1 MYRTPPPD
9 DQLPDYIQTPI
20 VYPRQWRRRPAT
32 SGGKLASLHESQYR
46 DDETPEPPITR
57 RASLFLNQQQAQPVP
72 AEDETISGETPELP
86 IIRRASLFLDQQQAQ
101 PASVEEETIDET
113 IDESEYEVDTAYQR
127 DLRKITVT
135 QRQRSPVY
143 EPHATLPDHPT
154 RYRQS
159 RGYLSPGTRKGHH
172 YIART
177 ERPKNVVVPLAGTRL
192 ITCLF
197 LLAILVIGSIAYYAS
212 RAQIRPGASSTST
225 GLTTSSTST
234 GLTTSPSSSS
244 LSAPPPTNPHELI
257 ITPQDSDHPAPPVY
271 ATAAYLL
278 DADTGATLYAQ
289 NPFMH
294 LPMLSTTKLM
304 TAVLAVEQGNPDQ
317 VITITPAIDHDVS
330 QLSGDSALF
339 GLKKGETYTLRDLL
353 YGLLLVSG
361 NDAAVAI
368 ADTIGGD
375 LPHFVAEMNQRAQQL
390 GLYDTHYMNP
400 HGLLETGQYSSAHDL
415 AILGRHA
422 FSLPLI
428 HQISGTEQYH
438 ITQKVYHAEHF
449 LVNGNQFLWWYPGI
463 DAGKTGYDGQY
474 DFVQVVSATR
484 NKHHLIGVTI
494 HTADW
499 WTDMRDL
506 LNWGFDSF
514 QWISPYDVDFQ
525 HPIPFDFL
533 WNYFTGD
540 KKENTIPTSNQGRY
554 YIYTGFSVSGLI
566 LSYFDHGGGLM
577 KFGYPESM
585 TKISSTLTI
594 TQTFEHATIQCDLTT
609 KQCTTV

>member
-9 DQLPDYIQTPI
+9 NQLPDYTQAPI
-20 VYPRQWRRRPAT
+20 VYPRRRRRRSAT
-32 SGGKLASLHESQYR
+32 GGGKLAPLHKSQYR
-46 DDETPEPPITR
+46 DDETPELPITR
-57 RASLFLNQQQAQPVP
+57 RAGRGHYLSPRQGILPGRQVSPPQLDLEQAQPVP
-72 AEDETISGETPELP
+72 
-86 IIRRASLFLDQQQAQ
+86 
-101 PASVEEETIDET
+101 VEEETIDET
-113 IDESEYEVDTAYQR
+113 IDESEYEADTAYQR
-127 DLRKITVT
+127 NSRKIMVT
-135 QRQRSPVY
+135 QRQRSPIY
-143 EPHATLPDHPT
+143 EPRATLPDHP
-154 RYRQS
+154 RHRQS
-159 RGYLSPGTRKGHH
+159 RNYPSPGTRKGHH

-177 ERPKNVVVPLAGTRL
+177 ERPKNVLVPLAGTRL

-197 LLAILVIGSIAYYAS
+197 LLAILVIGSIAYYAI
-212 RAQIRPGASSTST
+212 RAQIRLGASSTST
-225 GLTTSSTST
+225 GLTSGT
-234 GLTTSPSSSS
+234 SSSS
-244 LSAPPPTNPHELI
+244 SSAPPPINPHELI
-257 ITPQDSDHPAPPVY
+257 ITPEDSDHPAPPVY

-294 LPMLSTTKLM
+294 LPILSTTKLM

-368 ADTIGGD
+368 ADTIGGN
-375 LPHFVAEMNQRAQQL
+375 LPHFVAEINQRAQQL
-390 GLYDTHYMNP
+390 GLNDTHYMNP
-400 HGLLETGQYSSAHDL
+400 HGLLETGQYSSAHNL
-415 AILGRHA
+415 AILGRYA

-484 NKHHLIGVTI
+484 NNHHLIGVTI
-494 HTADW
+494 HTVDW

-506 LNWGFDSF
+506 MNWGFDSF
-514 QWISPYDVDFQ
+514 QWISPYDIDFQ

-554 YIYTGFSVSGLI
+554 YIYTGFSVAGLI

-585 TKISSTLTI
+585 ATISSTLTI

-609 KQCTTV
+609 KQCITV

>member
-9 DQLPDYIQTPI
+9 DQLPDYTQTPV
-20 VYPRQWRRRPAT
+20 VYPRQRRRRPAT
-32 SGGKLASLHESQYR
+32 GGGKLAPLHESQYR
-46 DDETPEPPITR
+46 DDETPELPITR
-57 RASLFLNQQQAQPVP
+57 RASLFFDQQQEQLLP
-72 AEDETISGETPELP
+72 AEEETISGETPKLP
-86 IIRRASLFLDQQQAQ
+86 IIRRASFYLDPEQEH
-101 PASVEEETIDET
+101 PVPVEEETIDET
-113 IDESEYEVDTAYQR
+113 IDESEYEADTAYQR
-127 DLRKITVT
+127 DSRKIMVT
-135 QRQRSPVY
+135 QRQRSPIY
-143 EPHATLPDHPT
+143 EPHASLPDHPT

-159 RGYLSPGTRKGHH
+159 RGFLSTQRSRQSHK
-172 YIART
+172 
-177 ERPKNVVVPLAGTRL
+177 LAVL

-197 LLAILVIGSIAYYAS
+197 LLAILVLGSIAYYAI
-212 RAQIRPGASSTST
+212 RAQIRLGASSTST
-225 GLTTSSTST
+225 GLTSGT
-234 GLTTSPSSSS
+234 SSSS
-244 LSAPPPTNPHELI
+244 SSAPPPINPHELI
-257 ITPQDSDHPAPPVY
+257 ITPEDSDHPAPPVY

-368 ADTIGGD
+368 ADTIGGN

-390 GLYDTHYMNP
+390 GLNDTHYMNP

-415 AILGRHA
+415 AILGRYA

-449 LVNGNQFLWWYPGI
+449 LVNGNQFLWWYPGV

-484 NKHHLIGVTI
+484 NNHHLIGVTI
-494 HTADW
+494 HTVDW

-506 LNWGFDSF
+506 MNWGFDSF
-514 QWISPYDVDFQ
+514 QWTSPYDVDFQ

-566 LSYFDHGGGLM
+566 LSYFDHGGGLT

-585 TKISSTLTI
+585 ATISSTLTI
-594 TQTFEHATIQCDLTT
+594 TQTFEHATIQCNLTT
-609 KQCTTV
+609 KQCITV

>member
-9 DQLPDYIQTPI
+9 DQLPDYTQTPI
-20 VYPRQWRRRPAT
+20 VYPRQRRRRSAT
-32 SGGKLASLHESQYR
+32 SRQLQSQYR
-46 DDETPEPPITR
+46 DE
-57 RASLFLNQQQAQPVP
+57 
-72 AEDETISGETPELP
+72 ETPELP
-86 IIRRASLFLDQQQAQ
+86 IIRRASLFLDQQQEQ
-101 PASVEEETIDET
+101 PAPVEDETIDET
-113 IDESEYEVDTAYQR
+113 IDESEYEADTAYQR
-127 DLRKITVT
+127 DSRKIMVT
-135 QRQRSPVY
+135 QRQRSPIY
-143 EPHATLPDHPT
+143 EPRTPLPDQRT
-154 RYRQS
+154 RQRQS
-159 RGYLSPGTRKGHH
+159 HGQLSTQLSRQSH
-172 YIART
+172 
-177 ERPKNVVVPLAGTRL
+177 RPAVL

-197 LLAILVIGSIAYYAS
+197 LLAILVIGSIAYYAI
-212 RAQIRPGASSTST
+212 RAQTRLGVGSTST
-225 GLTTSSTST
+225 GLIN
-234 GLTTSPSSSS
+234 SPSSSS

-257 ITPQDSDHPAPPVY
+257 ITPQDNDHPAPPVY

-278 DADTGATLYAQ
+278 DANTGATLYAQ

-304 TAVLAVEQGNPDQ
+304 TAVLAAEHGNPDQ

-375 LPHFVAEMNQRAQQL
+375 LPHFVVEMNQRAQQL

-428 HQISGTEQYH
+428 HQISGSEQYD

-449 LVNGNQFLWWYPGI
+449 LVNGNQFLWWYPGV
-463 DAGKTGYDGQY
+463 DGGKTGYDGQY

-494 HTADW
+494 HTVNW

-533 WNYFTGD
+533 WNYFTAD

-554 YIYTGFSVSGLI
+554 YIYTGFSISGLI
-566 LSYFDHGGGLM
+566 LSYFDHGGGLQ
-577 KFGYPESM
+577 KFGYPKSM
-585 TKISSTLTI
+585 ATISSTLTI
-594 TQTFEHATIQCDLTT
+594 TQTFEHATVQCDLTT
-609 KQCTTV
+609 KQCITV

>member
-1 MYRTPPPD
+1 M
-9 DQLPDYIQTPI
+9 
-20 VYPRQWRRRPAT
+20 
-32 SGGKLASLHESQYR
+32 QYR
-46 DDETPEPPITR
+46 DE
-57 RASLFLNQQQAQPVP
+57 
-72 AEDETISGETPELP
+72 ETPELP

-101 PASVEEETIDET
+101 PIPVEEETIDET
-113 IDESEYEVDTAYQR
+113 IDESEYEADTAYQR
-127 DLRKITVT
+127 DSRKIVVT
-135 QRQRSPVY
+135 QRQRSPIY
-143 EPHATLPDHPT
+143 EPRTPLPDQRT
-154 RYRQS
+154 RQRQS
-159 RGYLSPGTRKGHH
+159 RNYPSPGTRKGHH

-177 ERPKNVVVPLAGTRL
+177 ERPKNVVAPCLGDRYPLAGTRL
-192 ITCLF
+192 IACLF
-197 LLAILVIGSIAYYAS
+197 LLAILVIGSIAYYAI
-212 RAQIRPGASSTST
+212 RAQIRLGVSSTV
-225 GLTTSSTST
+225 SS
-234 GLTTSPSSSS
+234 LTTSPSLS
-244 LSAPPPTNPHELI
+244 SAPPLINAHELI

-415 AILGRHA
+415 AILGGHA

-428 HQISGTEQYH
+428 HQISSSEQYH
-438 ITQKVYHAEHF
+438 ITKMPYHTEHF
-449 LVNGNQFLWWYPGI
+449 LVNGNQFLWWYPGV
-463 DAGKTGYDGQY
+463 DGGKTGYDGQY
-474 DFVQVVSATR
+474 DFVQLVSATR

-494 HTADW
+494 HTVDW

-533 WNYFTGD
+533 WNYFTAD
-540 KKENTIPTSNQGRY
+540 KKENTIPTSNKGRY
-554 YIYTGFSVSGLI
+554 YIYTGFSISGLI
-566 LSYFDHGGGLM
+566 LSYFDHGGGLQ
-577 KFGYPESM
+577 KFGYPKSM
-585 TKISSTLTI
+585 ATISSTLTI
-594 TQTFEHATIQCDLTT
+594 TQTFEHAKIQCDLTT
-609 KQCTTV
+609 KQCITV

>member
-9 DQLPDYIQTPI
+9 DQLPDYTQTPV
-20 VYPRQWRRRPAT
+20 VYPRQRRRRPAT
-32 SGGKLASLHESQYR
+32 GGGKLAPLHESQYR
-46 DDETPEPPITR
+46 DDETPELPITR
-57 RASLFLNQQQAQPVP
+57 RASLFFDQQQEQLLP
-72 AEDETISGETPELP
+72 AEEETISGETPKLP
-86 IIRRASLFLDQQQAQ
+86 IIRRASFYLDPEQEH
-101 PASVEEETIDET
+101 PVPVEEETIDET
-113 IDESEYEVDTAYQR
+113 IDESEYEADTAYQR
-127 DLRKITVT
+127 DSRKIMVT
-135 QRQRSPVY
+135 QRQRSPIY
-143 EPHATLPDHPT
+143 EPHASLPDHPT

-159 RGYLSPGTRKGHH
+159 RGFLSTQRSRQSHK
-172 YIART
+172 
-177 ERPKNVVVPLAGTRL
+177 LAVL

-197 LLAILVIGSIAYYAS
+197 LLAILVLGSIAYYAI
-212 RAQIRPGASSTST
+212 RAQIRLGASRTST
-225 GLTTSSTST
+225 GLTSGT
-234 GLTTSPSSSS
+234 SSSS
-244 LSAPPPTNPHELI
+244 SSAPPPINPHELI
-257 ITPQDSDHPAPPVY
+257 ITPEDSDHPAPPVY

-368 ADTIGGD
+368 ADTIGGN

-390 GLYDTHYMNP
+390 GLNDTHYMNP

-415 AILGRHA
+415 AILGRYA

-449 LVNGNQFLWWYPGI
+449 LVNGNQFLWWYPGV

-484 NKHHLIGVTI
+484 NNHHLIGVTI
-494 HTADW
+494 HTVDW

-506 LNWGFDSF
+506 MNWGFDSF
-514 QWISPYDVDFQ
+514 QWTSPYDVDFQ

-566 LSYFDHGGGLM
+566 LSYFDHGGGLT

-585 TKISSTLTI
+585 ATISSTLTI
-594 TQTFEHATIQCDLTT
+594 TQTFEHATIQCNLTT
-609 KQCTTV
+609 KQCITV

>member
-9 DQLPDYIQTPI
+9 DQLPDYTQTPV
-20 VYPRQWRRRPAT
+20 VYPRQRRRRSAT
-32 SGGKLASLHESQYR
+32 GGGKLAPLHESQYR
-46 DDETPEPPITR
+46 DDETPELPITR
-57 RASLFLNQQQAQPVP
+57 RASLFFDQQQEQLLP
-72 AEDETISGETPELP
+72 AEEETISGETPKLP
-86 IIRRASLFLDQQQAQ
+86 IIRRASFYLDPEQEH
-101 PASVEEETIDET
+101 PVPVEEETIDET
-113 IDESEYEVDTAYQR
+113 IDESEYEADTAYQR
-127 DLRKITVT
+127 DSRKIMVT
-135 QRQRSPVY
+135 QRQRSPIY
-143 EPHATLPDHPT
+143 EPHASLPDHPT

-159 RGYLSPGTRKGHH
+159 RGFLSTQRSRQSHK
-172 YIART
+172 
-177 ERPKNVVVPLAGTRL
+177 LAVL

-197 LLAILVIGSIAYYAS
+197 LLAILVLGSIAYYAI
-212 RAQIRPGASSTST
+212 RAQIRLGASSTST
-225 GLTTSSTST
+225 GLTSGT
-234 GLTTSPSSSS
+234 SSSS
-244 LSAPPPTNPHELI
+244 SNAPPPINPHELI
-257 ITPQDSDHPAPPVY
+257 ITPEDSDHPAPPVY

-368 ADTIGGD
+368 ADTIGGN

-390 GLYDTHYMNP
+390 GLNDTHYMNP

-415 AILGRHA
+415 AILGRYA

-449 LVNGNQFLWWYPGI
+449 LVNGNQFLWWYPGV

-484 NKHHLIGVTI
+484 NNHHLIGVTI
-494 HTADW
+494 HTVDW

-506 LNWGFDSF
+506 MNWGFDSF
-514 QWISPYDVDFQ
+514 QWTSPYDVDFQ

-566 LSYFDHGGGLM
+566 LSYFDHGGGLT

-585 TKISSTLTI
+585 ATISSTLTI
-594 TQTFEHATIQCDLTT
+594 TQTFEHATIQCNLTT
-609 KQCTTV
+609 KQCITV

>member
-1 MYRTPPPD
+1 MYSTPPPD
-9 DQLPDYIQTPI
+9 DQLPDYTQTPV
-20 VYPRQWRRRPAT
+20 VYPRQRRRRSAT
-32 SGGKLASLHESQYR
+32 GGGKLAPLHESQYR
-46 DDETPEPPITR
+46 DDETPELPITR
-57 RASLFLNQQQAQPVP
+57 RASLFFDQQQEQLLP
-72 AEDETISGETPELP
+72 AEEETISGETPKLP
-86 IIRRASLFLDQQQAQ
+86 IIRRASFYLDPEQEH
-101 PASVEEETIDET
+101 PVPVEEETIDET
-113 IDESEYEVDTAYQR
+113 IDESEYEADTAYQR
-127 DLRKITVT
+127 DSRKIMVT
-135 QRQRSPVY
+135 QRQRSPIY
-143 EPHATLPDHPT
+143 EPHASLPDHPK

-159 RGYLSPGTRKGHH
+159 RGFLSTQRSRQSHK
-172 YIART
+172 
-177 ERPKNVVVPLAGTRL
+177 LAVL

-197 LLAILVIGSIAYYAS
+197 LLAILVLGSIAYYAI
-212 RAQIRPGASSTST
+212 RTQIRLGASRTST
-225 GLTTSSTST
+225 GLTSGT
-234 GLTTSPSSSS
+234 SSSS
-244 LSAPPPTNPHELI
+244 SSAPPPINPHELI
-257 ITPQDSDHPAPPVY
+257 ITPEDSDHPAPPVY

-368 ADTIGGD
+368 ADTIGGN

-390 GLYDTHYMNP
+390 GLNDTHYVNP

-415 AILGRHA
+415 AILGRYA

-449 LVNGNQFLWWYPGI
+449 LVNGNQFLWWYPGV

-484 NKHHLIGVTI
+484 NNHHLIGVTI
-494 HTADW
+494 HTVDW

-506 LNWGFDSF
+506 MNWGFDSF
-514 QWISPYDVDFQ
+514 QWTSPYDVDFQ

-566 LSYFDHGGGLM
+566 LSYFDHGGGLT

-585 TKISSTLTI
+585 ATISSTLTI

-609 KQCTTV
+609 KQCITV

>member
-9 DQLPDYIQTPI
+9 DQLPDYTQAPV
-20 VYPRQWRRRPAT
+20 VYPRRRRRRSAT
-32 SGGKLASLHESQYR
+32 GGGKLAPLHESQYR
-46 DDETPEPPITR
+46 DDETPELPITR
-57 RASLFLNQQQAQPVP
+57 RASLFFDQQQEQLLP
-72 AEDETISGETPELP
+72 AEEETISGETPKLP
-86 IIRRASLFLDQQQAQ
+86 IIRRASFYLDPEQEH
-101 PASVEEETIDET
+101 PVPVEEETIDET
-113 IDESEYEVDTAYQR
+113 IDESEYEADTAYQR
-127 DLRKITVT
+127 DSRKIMVT
-135 QRQRSPVY
+135 QRQRSPIY
-143 EPHATLPDHPT
+143 EPHASLPDHPT

-159 RGYLSPGTRKGHH
+159 RGFLSTQRSRQSHK
-172 YIART
+172 
-177 ERPKNVVVPLAGTRL
+177 LAVL

-197 LLAILVIGSIAYYAS
+197 LLAILVLGSIAYYAI
-212 RAQIRPGASSTST
+212 RAQIRLGASSTST
-225 GLTTSSTST
+225 GLTSGT
-234 GLTTSPSSSS
+234 SSSS
-244 LSAPPPTNPHELI
+244 SSAPPPINPHELI
-257 ITPQDSDHPAPPVY
+257 ITPEDSDHPAPPVY

-368 ADTIGGD
+368 ADTIGGN

-390 GLYDTHYMNP
+390 GLNDTHYMNP

-415 AILGRHA
+415 AILGRYA

-449 LVNGNQFLWWYPGI
+449 LVNGNQFLWWYPGV

-494 HTADW
+494 HTVDW

-506 LNWGFDSF
+506 MNWGFDSF
-514 QWISPYDVDFQ
+514 QWTSPYDVDFQ

-566 LSYFDHGGGLM
+566 LSYFDHGGGLT

-585 TKISSTLTI
+585 ATISSTLTI
-594 TQTFEHATIQCDLTT
+594 TQTFEHATIQCNLTT
-609 KQCTTV
+609 KQCITV

>member
-9 DQLPDYIQTPI
+9 DQLPDYTQTPV
-20 VYPRQWRRRPAT
+20 VYPRQRRRRPAT
-32 SGGKLASLHESQYR
+32 GGGKLAPLHESQYR
-46 DDETPEPPITR
+46 DDETPELPITR
-57 RASLFLNQQQAQPVP
+57 RASLFFDQQQEQLLP
-72 AEDETISGETPELP
+72 AEEETISGETPKLP
-86 IIRRASLFLDQQQAQ
+86 IIRRASFYLDPEQEH
-101 PASVEEETIDET
+101 PVPVEEETIDET
-113 IDESEYEVDTAYQR
+113 IDESEYEADTAYQR
-127 DLRKITVT
+127 DSRKIMVT
-135 QRQRSPVY
+135 QRQRSPIY
-143 EPHATLPDHPT
+143 EPHASLPDHPT

-159 RGYLSPGTRKGHH
+159 RGFLSTQRSRQSHK
-172 YIART
+172 
-177 ERPKNVVVPLAGTRL
+177 LAVL

-197 LLAILVIGSIAYYAS
+197 LLAILVLGSIAYYAI
-212 RAQIRPGASSTST
+212 RAQIRLGASSTST
-225 GLTTSSTST
+225 GLTSGT
-234 GLTTSPSSSS
+234 SSSS
-244 LSAPPPTNPHELI
+244 SSAPPPINPHELI
-257 ITPQDSDHPAPPVY
+257 ITPEDSDHPAPPVY

-304 TAVLAVEQGNPDQ
+304 TAVLAVEQGNPNQ

-368 ADTIGGD
+368 ADTIGGN

-390 GLYDTHYMNP
+390 GLNDTHYMNP

-415 AILGRHA
+415 AILGRYA

-449 LVNGNQFLWWYPGI
+449 LVNGNQFLWWYPGV

-484 NKHHLIGVTI
+484 NNHHLIGVTI
-494 HTADW
+494 HTVDW

-506 LNWGFDSF
+506 MNWGFDSF
-514 QWISPYDVDFQ
+514 QWTSPYDVDFQ

-566 LSYFDHGGGLM
+566 LSYFDHGGGLT

-585 TKISSTLTI
+585 ATISSTLTI
-594 TQTFEHATIQCDLTT
+594 TQTFEHATIQCNLTT
-609 KQCTTV
+609 KQCITV

>member
-9 DQLPDYIQTPI
+9 DQLPDYTQTPV
-20 VYPRQWRRRPAT
+20 VYPRQRRRRPAT
-32 SGGKLASLHESQYR
+32 GGGKLAPLHESQYR
-46 DDETPEPPITR
+46 DDETPELPITR
-57 RASLFLNQQQAQPVP
+57 RASLFFDQQQEQLLP
-72 AEDETISGETPELP
+72 AEEETISGETPKLP
-86 IIRRASLFLDQQQAQ
+86 IIRRASFYLDPEQEH
-101 PASVEEETIDET
+101 PVPVEEETIDET
-113 IDESEYEVDTAYQR
+113 IDESEYEADTAYQR
-127 DLRKITVT
+127 DSRKIMVT
-135 QRQRSPVY
+135 QRQRSPIY
-143 EPHATLPDHPT
+143 EPHASLPDHPT

-159 RGYLSPGTRKGHH
+159 RGFLSTQRSRQSHK
-172 YIART
+172 
-177 ERPKNVVVPLAGTRL
+177 LAVL

-197 LLAILVIGSIAYYAS
+197 LLAILVLGSIAYYAI
-212 RAQIRPGASSTST
+212 RAQIRLGASSTST
-225 GLTTSSTST
+225 GLTSGT
-234 GLTTSPSSSS
+234 SSSS
-244 LSAPPPTNPHELI
+244 SSAPPPINPHELI
-257 ITPQDSDHPAPPVY
+257 ITPEDSDHPAPPVY

-368 ADTIGGD
+368 ADTIGGN

-390 GLYDTHYMNP
+390 GLNDTHYVNP

-415 AILGRHA
+415 AILGRYA

-449 LVNGNQFLWWYPGI
+449 LVNGNQFLWWYPGV

-484 NKHHLIGVTI
+484 NNHHLIGVTI
-494 HTADW
+494 HTVDW

-506 LNWGFDSF
+506 MNWGFDSF
-514 QWISPYDVDFQ
+514 QWTSPYDVDFQ

-566 LSYFDHGGGLM
+566 LSYFDHGGGLT

-585 TKISSTLTI
+585 ATISSTLTI
-594 TQTFEHATIQCDLTT
+594 TQTFEHATIQCNLTT
-609 KQCTTV
+609 KQCITV

>member
-9 DQLPDYIQTPI
+9 DQLPDYIQTPV

-32 SGGKLASLHESQYR
+32 SGDCRRVAIAPDMPWHISNPIYRAPLASLHESQYH
-46 DDETPEPPITR
+46 DDETPELPIIR
-57 RASLFLNQQQAQPVP
+57 RASLFLDQQQVQPVP

-101 PASVEEETIDET
+101 PAPVEEETIDET

-127 DLRKITVT
+127 DSRKIMVT
-135 QRQRSPVY
+135 QRQRSPIY
-143 EPHATLPDHPT
+143 EPRTPLPDQRT
-154 RYRQS
+154 RQRPSRGHLSTQLSRQS
-159 RGYLSPGTRKGHH
+159 HKP
-172 YIART
+172 A
-177 ERPKNVVVPLAGTRL
+177 VL

-212 RAQIRPGASSTST
+212 RAQIQSGASSTST
-225 GLTTSSTST
+225 VLTK
-234 GLTTSPSSSS
+234 SPSSPS
-244 LSAPPPTNPHELI
+244 LSAPPPANPHELI

-278 DADTGATLYAQ
+278 DADTGATLYAR

-317 VITITPAIDHDVS
+317 VITITPAIAHDVG

-339 GLKKGETYTLRDLL
+339 GLKEGETYTLRDLL

-361 NDAAVAI
+361 NDTAVAI

-400 HGLLETGQYSSAHDL
+400 HGLLETGQYSSAHDI
-415 AILGRHA
+415 AILGRYA

-449 LVNGNQFLWWYPGI
+449 LVNGNQFLWWYPGV

-494 HTADW
+494 HTVDW

-566 LSYFDHGGGLM
+566 LSYFDHGGGLI

-585 TKISSTLTI
+585 ATISSTLTI
-594 TQTFEHATIQCDLTT
+594 TQRFEHATIQCDLTT
-609 KQCTTV
+609 KQCIIV